1 MVKRRVDF
9 EELAEAGEPQWKL
22 DRQIIE
28 KKKRRARLRKM
39 QRISKM
45 DRARNKGKWDN

>member
-22 DRQIIE
+22 DRQVVA
-28 KKKRRARLRKM
+28 KKKRRSKLRKM
-39 QRISKM
+39 QRMTKM
-45 DRARNKGKWDN
+45 DKAKRAGRWEN